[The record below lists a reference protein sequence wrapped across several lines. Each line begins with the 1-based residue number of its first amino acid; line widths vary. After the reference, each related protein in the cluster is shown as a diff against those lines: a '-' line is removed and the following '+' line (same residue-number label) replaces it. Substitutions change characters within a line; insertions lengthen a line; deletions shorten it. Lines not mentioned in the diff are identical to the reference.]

1 VVSFLRPASAS
12 SPTSQA
18 PRSSATNGTPAV
30 FQSVNRSAT
39 LAKTPLVPRHARR
52 RRPVIAPIAA
62 STGVRESR
70 SVAYAPAHRLW
81 HNRGKARQSAALCA
95 CARRLRFLSVA
106 GFPSAAVLGW
116 QSSRLAT
123 DYMGMTDV
131 APCPWRSTL
140 FAADEWCQLY
150 AEARPEART
159 SASTIGKTRGS
170 IKEPKSHQLH
180 HFHASCAMPA

>member
-1 VVSFLRPASAS
+1 
-12 SPTSQA
+12 
-18 PRSSATNGTPAV
+18 
-30 FQSVNRSAT
+30 
-39 LAKTPLVPRHARR
+39 
-52 RRPVIAPIAA
+52 
-62 STGVRESR
+62 
-70 SVAYAPAHRLW
+70 
-81 HNRGKARQSAALCA
+81 
-95 CARRLRFLSVA
+95 VA